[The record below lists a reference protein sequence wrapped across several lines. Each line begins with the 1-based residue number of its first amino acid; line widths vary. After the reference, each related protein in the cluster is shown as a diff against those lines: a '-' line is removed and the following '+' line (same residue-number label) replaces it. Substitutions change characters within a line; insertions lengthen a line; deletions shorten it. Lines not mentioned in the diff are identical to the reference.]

1 MYIYTPYTYLIG
13 WSKLNKWYYGCSY
26 KSKTKIANP
35 EQLWKSYFTSSKKVK
50 QFRKLHGEPD
60 IIQIRKTFNTA
71 EDALKWESK
80 VILRMKMVESDIFL
94 NQRNMSGQFKNKGG
108 YKHSE
113 KSKENYRKS
122 FTDERR
128 ITISKRLKGVKRK
141 STKGYKRSE
150 ESKEN
155 YRKSF
160 TDERRRFLS
169 ELSVETNKNRTKESR
184 QAAGK
189 SNSKTRKEN
198 REKYIGEN
206 SPLFGINRT
215 EEDKTSIAIGTKEAM
230 DDPALREHLSE
241 KAKLRC
247 TPEWRAKKAEENK
260 YRICCIK
267 CHREMGRSS
276 LGKHRMG
283 RKCI

>member
-35 EQLWKSYFTSSKKVK
+35 EQLWKSYFTSSKIVK
-50 QFRKLHGEPD
+50 QFRKLYGEPD

-71 EDALKWESK
+71 EDALDWESR

-122 FTDERR
+122 FTDERK
-128 ITISKRLKGVKRK
+128 I
-141 STKGYKRSE
+141 
-150 ESKEN
+150 
-155 YRKSF
+155 
-160 TDERRRFLS
+160 FLS
-169 ELSVETNKNRTKESR
+169 GVSIENNKNRTKESR
-184 QAAGK
+184 QTAGK

-215 EEDKTSIAIGTKEAM
+215 EEDKISIAISTKEAM